1 MSAAIALLKHLRSA
15 LGPSLSAF
23 EVIFPNVYDGVL
35 SLTGVQPPVASG
47 SGMYALVEMQGQDEA
62 GDNERF
68 SQALMACYESGI
80 VTDVA
85 VSGSLREY
93 HAIWKLRE
101 AASEF
106 IFSMDHVSG
115 FDVSLPLS
123 SMQAFL
129 DAASAEIAAADP
141 NAEIYIFGHLGDGN
155 LHFLVR
161 THHHERIADIALSA
175 VIRADGAISAEHG
188 IGLEKK
194 KWLPLGR
201 SAAEMNAMRRLKAA
215 FDPNNILNPGRVFDM
230 PSPVVPERA

>member
-123 SMQAFL
+123 SMQLSWMLRAPRLRPLIRMPKSIF
-129 DAASAEIAAADP
+129 SAISVMA
-141 NAEIYIFGHLGDGN
+141 ICIF
-155 LHFLVR
+155 
-161 THHHERIADIALSA
+161 LSA
-175 VIRADGAISAEHG
+175 RITMSG
-188 IGLEKK
+188 
-194 KWLPLGR
+194 
-201 SAAEMNAMRRLKAA
+201 
-215 FDPNNILNPGRVFDM
+215 
-230 PSPVVPERA
+230 SPT